1 MKLKQSLNKYLE
13 ILNKYIFVLLVMF
26 FSTTSFVGQENTVFT
41 KKNKVVNK
49 GKFFVY
55 WGWNWA
61 SYTDSDIRFKGNN
74 YDFTLRNV
82 KSHDTPSEF
91 SFKKYFGITNI
102 TKPQTNARIGY
113 FFKENYTISIGLD
126 HMKYVVNNDQFVNI
140 DGNINIGNSKYDGTY
155 NSQPIQLTEDFL
167 RLEHTDGLNYINVQL
182 YRFDDISSWFGLSS
196 DNLQINLTEGI
207 GIGVLYPKTDTTLL
221 GNERHDDFH
230 LSGYGVSAG
239 FGLNITFL
247 KHFFIQADVKAGYI
261 NMSDIK
267 TSLNPLDS
275 ASQSFLFLQNNIL
288 IGGRFRLF

>member
-13 ILNKYIFVLLVMF
+13 ILNKYIFVLVVLF
-26 FSTTSFVGQENTVFT
+26 FSTTSFLGQENTVFT

-82 KSHDTPSEF
+82 KSRDTPSEF

-207 GIGVLYPKTDTTLL
+207 GMGVLYPKTDTTLL

-247 KHFFIQADVKAGYI
+247 KYFFIQADVKAGYI

>member
-155 NSQPIQLTEDFL
+155 NAQPIQLTEDFL

>member
-13 ILNKYIFVLLVMF
+13 ILNKYIFVLVVLF

-155 NSQPIQLTEDFL
+155 NAQPIQLTEDFL

>member
-13 ILNKYIFVLLVMF
+13 ILNKYIFVLVVLF

-167 RLEHTDGLNYINVQL
+167 RLEHTDGLNYINIQL
-182 YRFDDISSWFGLSS
+182 YRFDDISSWFGFSS

>member
-13 ILNKYIFVLLVMF
+13 ILNKYIFVLVVLF

-155 NSQPIQLTEDFL
+155 NAQPIQLTEDFL

-275 ASQSFLFLQNNIL
+275 ASQSFLFVQNNIL

>member
-1 MKLKQSLNKYLE
+1 
-13 ILNKYIFVLLVMF
+13 MF
-26 FSTTSFVGQENTVFT
+26 FWVFSINAQENQ
-41 KKNKVVNK
+41 KKKVSNK

-61 SYTDSDIRFKGNN
+61 SYTDSDIRFKGDN
-74 YDFTLRNV
+74 YDFTLQKV

-113 FFKENYTISIGLD
+113 FFKENYTISIGID
-126 HMKYVVNNDQFVNI
+126 HMKYVVNNDQFVDIN
-140 DGNINIGNSKYDGTY
+140 GNINIGNSKYDGTY
-155 NSQPIQLTEDFL
+155 NGQQIQLIEDFL
-167 RLEHTDGLNYINVQL
+167 RLEHTDGLNYVNVQL

-196 DNLQINLTEGI
+196 ENLQINLTEGI
-207 GIGVLYPKTDTTLL
+207 GVGVLYPKTDTTLL

-247 KHFFIQADVKAGYI
+247 KHFFIQADLKAGYI
-261 NMSDIK
+261 NMPDIK
-267 TSLNPLDS
+267 TSLSSLDS

>member
-13 ILNKYIFVLLVMF
+13 ILNKYIFVLVVLF